1 MNNMKVFIIFEENHG
16 MIGVCANRMSCV
28 INYLL
33 LTDWLSRDFVISYEE
48 KEDGIEYFTFSDMQ
62 KQNPNWKEYLQGLSF
77 DEFNELFEG
86 SFYLEEEEV
95 FSD

>member
-1 MNNMKVFIIFEENHG
+1 MNNMKVFIVFEENHG

-33 LTDWLSRDFVISYEE
+33 QTIWLSPDFVISYEE
-48 KEDGIEYFTFSDMQ
+48 KEDGIEDYTLGDMQ
-62 KQNPNWKEYLQGLSF
+62 KENPNWKEYLYGLSI

-86 SFYLEEEEV
+86 AFYLEENEV
-95 FSD
+95 FSE